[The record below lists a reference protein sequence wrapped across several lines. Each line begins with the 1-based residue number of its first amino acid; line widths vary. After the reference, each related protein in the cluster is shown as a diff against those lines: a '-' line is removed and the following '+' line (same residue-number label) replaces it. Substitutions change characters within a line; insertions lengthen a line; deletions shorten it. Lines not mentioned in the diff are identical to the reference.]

1 MAEPFRY
8 AYRESPYVSSISQL
22 IAAPGE
28 AYARAA
34 EVGGNAQANAALARG
49 AAYGGAAQQIGQA
62 IGSIPAQIQQA
73 KAQQQSTAIRAQQ
86 LEAGALQ
93 VGEQKRAISARDAFA
108 KIIKETP
115 QLNEDGVS
123 LYDIPAVAQQLAAS
137 GQDPAIA
144 VEHLG
149 KLNDA
154 FRAEKAAKLSLVK
167 TGAASVA
174 AAGNDPVLA
183 NHFLDQL
190 ERNGTYPKEQV
201 KQFRDIIDADP
212 SNVAK
217 LTAYLMGPQ
226 KMERGAPGSVAVNS
240 LTGLPVAGSAVPDPK
255 AEAEAKQAVDRQ
267 TEIARHNAET
277 ERIAGLNAGKADAAQ
292 KETERHN
299 RAMEAQGEAAPTLSH
314 EARDLTAKQFAM
326 TGQLPPM
333 GMGKQGAAVRTS
345 IINRAAEL
353 YKNLDLPTQVA
364 AFNANKESLKKLQ
377 ISRDAIGAFEQTALK
392 NIDVFL
398 DTAGKVVDTGSPLAN
413 RLVRNISGSVLGSPD
428 QAAFD
433 AARQVAVNEIAKI
446 TSNPNLTGTLSDS
459 ARKEVEGF
467 NPQSATLAQ
476 SVAVMRLL
484 KNDMKN
490 RTGSMDEEIKAIQQ
504 RIASPP
510 GSVSPAS
517 GRVSVIG
524 PNGETGTVP
533 TGTALPAGWKL
544 K

>member
-1 MAEPFRY
+1 MAEFRY
-8 AYRESPYVSSISQL
+8 DKYSSPYIGQISEL
-22 IAAPGE
+22 LRAPGD

-34 EVGGNAQANAALARG
+34 EVGGNAQASAALQRG
-49 AAYGGAAQQIGQA
+49 AAWGNAAQNIGQSIAA
-62 IGSIPAQIQQA
+62 IPSQIQQA
-73 KAQQQSTAIRAQQ
+73 KAQQQNTAIRSQQ

-108 KIIKETP
+108 KIIKDTP

-212 SNVAK
+212 ANVAK

-226 KMERGAPGSVAVNS
+226 KMERGAPGSVAVNP
-240 LTGLPVAGSAVPDPK
+240 LTGIPVPGSAVPDPK
-255 AEAEAKQAVDRQ
+255 AETAAKQAAERQ

-277 ERIAGLNAGKADAAQ
+277 ERIAGLNAGKAEAAQ

-299 RAMEAQGEAAPTLSH
+299 RAMEAQGEAAPSLSP

-333 GMGKQGAAVRTS
+333 GMGKAGAAVRTS

-353 YKNLDLPTQVA
+353 YKDLDLPTQVA

-377 ISRDAIGAFEQTALK
+377 VSRDAIGAFEQTALK

-398 DTAGKVVDTGSPLAN
+398 DVAGKVVDTGSPLAN
-413 RLVRNISGSVLGSPD
+413 KLLRNVSSSVLGSPN

-459 ARKEVEGF
+459 ARKEVEAF

-504 RIASPP
+504 RIATPP
-510 GSVSPAS
+510 GSATTTPAANTA
-517 GRVSVIG
+517 GATYRLV
-524 PNGETGTVP
+524 NGQWV
-533 TGTALPAGWKL
+533 KQ
-544 K
+544 